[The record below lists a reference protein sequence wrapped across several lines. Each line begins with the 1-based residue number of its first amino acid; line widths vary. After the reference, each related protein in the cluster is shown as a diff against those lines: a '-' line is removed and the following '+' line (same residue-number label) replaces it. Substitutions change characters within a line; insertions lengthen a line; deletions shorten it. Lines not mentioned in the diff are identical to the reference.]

1 MESKRRPHDSR
12 EPTHGP
18 RESHRAVLGVE
29 LAVDNVVDV
38 GDAEREHVVV
48 HVRGGGGG
56 PRLARQG
63 RRNVRLDGD
72 GEVLGDAW

>member
-1 MESKRRPHDSR
+1 M
-12 EPTHGP
+12 
-18 RESHRAVLGVE
+18 LGVE